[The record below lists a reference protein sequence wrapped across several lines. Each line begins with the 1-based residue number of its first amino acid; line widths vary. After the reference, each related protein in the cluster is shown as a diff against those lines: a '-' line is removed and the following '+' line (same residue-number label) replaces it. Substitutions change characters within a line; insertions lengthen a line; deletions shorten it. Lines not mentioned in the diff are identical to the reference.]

1 MKEFSGSILPDFL
14 SYEWVYF
21 QIHILHPSLSNVK
34 KATGHIL
41 PDSIIHLSDNFTLHR
56 VNCNAVSIPGFMKGV
71 SLSLAIKT
79 MKKWGLI
86 SPLFLR
92 GKNLSTASIHLLS
105 VYQPENRAPTSLS
118 LVKMDKTDNR
128 ELNDNR
134 HQILTPEVLDNR
146 VNGGK
151 SLAGCGGGQWES
163 WTWSNEIVYNK
174 KPY

>member
-1 MKEFSGSILPDFL
+1 MNEFIFRFITSFFIKC
-14 SYEWVYF
+14 E
-21 QIHILHPSLSNVK
+21 

-79 MKKWGLI
+79 MKKWELI

-146 VNGGK
+146 VNRGK
-151 SLAGCGGGQWES
+151 SLAGCGGGQ
-163 WTWSNEIVYNK
+163 
-174 KPY
+174 